1 MKNPE
6 IEGTAIL
13 LQERMPETFIVTKE
27 EKELP
32 ERQKYQDYENYAE
45 VVYNKVDEIS
55 NLIYHKRVNKLTK
68 ELSNIAQ
75 TYHNSFVNDII
86 KNIDNKR
93 AKNIDCTWIIKT
105 NDIST
110 IDLIKEKYTE
120 VEIY

>member
-1 MKNPE
+1 MKIVIISV
-6 IEGTAIL
+6 IENESMIEELKKDTHTIL
-13 LQERMPETFIVTKE
+13 YTVNL
-27 EKELP
+27 
-32 ERQKYQDYENYAE
+32 
-45 VVYNKVDEIS
+45 YNKVDEIS

-75 TYHNSFVNDII
+75 TYHNSFVNEVF

-110 IDLIKEKYTE
+110 ITLIKEKYIE